1 MNENIVKLSD
11 DELANVT
18 AGLIKIEDFPA
29 VDLSIQNIVKLPVDQ
44 LKTVMGGIP
53 VDKPK
58 TYIKKL

>member
-1 MNENIVKLSD
+1 MNLSTIKLSD
-11 DELANVT
+11 DALANVT
-18 AGLIKIEDFPA
+18 VGLVKRKDFPA
-29 VDLSIQNIVKLPVDQ
+29 VDLSIQNMVKLPVEQ